1 MEAFLPAMRR
11 GEDSRADLRRH
22 DGAGRRIAGRRR
34 HRARRLP
41 PSASRSSGGQ
51 VPATADRRGA
61 TRVALAGRN
70 DRGAAAQAEHLVR
83 GAWLVSEVLH
93 AGSQTRDP
101 AAPARAR
108 DVRRRLSTLH
118 VRTADARL
126 AQRRLRGGSPR
137 RRVREQCGA
146 FSRAGE
152 PDMNLDLD
160 GKVAIVGGASQGIG
174 YGIARMLA
182 REGAAVAITARREAD
197 LQAAA
202 VRLRADTGANVLP
215 IQGDCRRADDCVR
228 VAEVARRELGG
239 IDVLINNDGAPPL
252 GPVLSFDD
260 AAWAKAV
267 EQNLMYVVRM
277 AREVVPSM
285 KERGG
290 GGILNITAISAIQPI
305 PGFALSVATWS
316 AVIGYA
322 KTLSLEVAPFGINV
336 NTICPGY
343 VDTTRL
349 QKVFAAGGED
359 ANVVKA
365 RLTDE
370 IPMKRIG
377 TVDDIASLAALLVS
391 PKGRYVTGTAI
402 QVDGGLLR
410 ATR

>member
-1 MEAFLPAMRR
+1 
-11 GEDSRADLRRH
+11 
-22 DGAGRRIAGRRR
+22 
-34 HRARRLP
+34 
-41 PSASRSSGGQ
+41 
-51 VPATADRRGA
+51 
-61 TRVALAGRN
+61 
-70 DRGAAAQAEHLVR
+70 
-83 GAWLVSEVLH
+83 
-93 AGSQTRDP
+93 
-101 AAPARAR
+101 
-108 DVRRRLSTLH
+108 
-118 VRTADARL
+118 
-126 AQRRLRGGSPR
+126 
-137 RRVREQCGA
+137 
-146 FSRAGE
+146 
-152 PDMNLDLD
+152 MNLDLA

-174 YGIARMLA
+174 YGIARALA
-182 REGAAVAITARREAD
+182 REGAVVAITARRETD

-202 VRLRADTGANVLP
+202 GRLRAETGANILP
-215 IQGDCRRADDCVR
+215 VQADCRRPDDCAR
-228 VAEVARRELGG
+228 VAETARREFGG
-239 IDVLINNDGAPPL
+239 IDILVNNDGAPPL
-252 GPVLSFDD
+252 GPLLGFDD
-260 AAWAKAV
+260 AAWAKAID
-267 EQNLMYVVRM
+267 QNLMYVVRM

-316 AVIGYA
+316 GVIGYA

-343 VDTTRL
+343 IDTTRL

-359 ANVVKA
+359 AGVVKA

-410 ATR
+410 AIR